1 MTSITRIDLLRH
13 GEVAGGRRFR
23 GSTDDPMT
31 ERGWVQMWAAVEKD
45 GPHWDRIVASP
56 LTRCAA
62 FARAFGERFSIP
74 HVLDTR
80 FREMH
85 FGAWEGCSAGELMVT
100 DAQALVRFWENPAKH
115 TPPGAE
121 PLSCFEARVLD
132 AWRGVIAEYAGE
144 MVLLITHGGV
154 IRVILRHVLHY
165 PIKRMLQF
173 EVGYAAMQRV
183 RVEHTRGRRH
193 AALVTAPRV

>member
-31 ERGWVQMWAAVEKD
+31 ERGWAQMWAAVEKD
-45 GPHWDRIVASP
+45 GPHWNRIVASP

-62 FARAFGERFSIP
+62 FARALGERFSIP

-121 PLSCFEARVLD
+121 PLSCFEARVLN
-132 AWRGVIAEYAGE
+132 AWREVIAEYAGE